1 MDYIFTKGNDIF
13 ASPKL
18 IRIPEY
24 RELLASQG
32 KEFFADFI
40 IFMYYVYKTNSTSG
54 NDEDVTYMKDYSLS
68 ERIERTCSV
77 HLSDRSPEEF
87 LDNPQCE
94 ACISIYQSLELS
106 KLERMYENVK
116 QDIDS
121 YIERLSTVPY
131 KVVRKVSIKTP
142 KNLIEEGFPEYVTV
156 DVEFENTEEKNKAI
170 KSSNELIDYAKK
182 MEASVM
188 DEKKKK
194 GKTSGN
200 KAIKLFEDPES
211 VKEFKFQLFN
221 EELFQKP
228 DDR

>member
-18 IRIPEY
+18 IRIPEF
-24 RELLASQG
+24 RELLASRG

-40 IFMYYVYKTNSTSG
+40 IFMYYVYKTNSQSG
-54 NDEDVTYMKDYSLS
+54 NDDDVTYMKEYSIS

-77 HLSDRSPEEF
+77 HLSSRTPEDF
-87 LDNPQCE
+87 LDDPHCE
-94 ACISIYQSLELS
+94 ACIKLYQELELS

-116 QDIDS
+116 SDIDS
-121 YIERLSTVPY
+121 YVERLSSVPY

-142 KNLIEEGFPEYVTV
+142 KNLLDEGFPEYVTV
-156 DVEFENTEEKNKAI
+156 DVEFENTEEKNRAI

-194 GKTSGN
+194 GKVSGN

-211 VKEFKFQLFN
+211 VKEFRFVLYN
-221 EELFQKP
+221 EELFLKP
-228 DDR
+228 DDK